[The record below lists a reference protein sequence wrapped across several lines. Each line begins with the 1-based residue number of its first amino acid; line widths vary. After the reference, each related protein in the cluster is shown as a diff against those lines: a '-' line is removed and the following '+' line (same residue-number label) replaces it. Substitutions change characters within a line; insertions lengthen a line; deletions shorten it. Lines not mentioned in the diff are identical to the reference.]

1 MSDVFSLNLQGQER
15 ENDMR
20 IVMTSGAAAL
30 ALALAAC
37 SGGSDATDDTATN
50 DMAADIMAN
59 DMATNTMAAGNMMAA
74 GDTAVAMLKTADGAE
89 AGTATVTEA
98 DGGLLVSV
106 DAQNWPQGTH
116 GVHIH
121 MTGKCE
127 PPTFESAG
135 GHWNPTDAHHGV
147 NNSQTPKPHY
157 GDLPNMEIGA
167 DGTGSLTATIKG
179 ATMAGLMDTDGAAFV
194 VHAKADDLKS
204 DPSGNSG
211 DRIACGVFT
220 AQ

>member
-1 MSDVFSLNLQGQER
+1 
-15 ENDMR
+15 MR
-20 IVMTSGAAAL
+20 IVMTTGAAAL

-37 SGGSDATDDTATN
+37 SGGNDATDDTAMN

-59 DMATNTMAAGNMMAA
+59 DMATNTMASGNMMGA
-74 GDTAVAMLKTADGAE
+74 GTSAVAMLKTADGAD

-98 DGGLLVSV
+98 GSGLQVTV
-106 DAQNWPQGTH
+106 NAQNWPQGTH

-121 MTGKCE
+121 MTGQCE
-127 PPTFESAG
+127 GPAFESAG

-147 NNSQTPKPHY
+147 DNPETPKPHM
-157 GDLPNMEIGA
+157 GDLPNIEIGA
-167 DGTGSLTATIKG
+167 DGTGTLTATIEG
-179 ATMAGLMDTDGAAFV
+179 ATMAGLMDADGSAFV

-211 DRIACGVFT
+211 DRIACGVFA